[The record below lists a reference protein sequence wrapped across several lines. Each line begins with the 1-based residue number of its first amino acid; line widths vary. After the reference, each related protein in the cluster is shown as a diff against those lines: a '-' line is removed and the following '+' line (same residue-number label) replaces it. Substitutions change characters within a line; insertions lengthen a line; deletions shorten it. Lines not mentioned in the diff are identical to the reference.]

1 MYSMDN
7 GPVKFNKKKVYCIEC
22 GEEIPEGVKFC
33 INCGTSINRSL
44 PASGENLIICPE
56 CNIELPIKMRFCT
69 NCGTKVGIV
78 AGEVFSECPKCGAVA
93 NPGQRF
99 CTECGESFDRITSAH
114 ISNSLKTK
122 RRKRKFE
129 EDKGTINEYP
139 NIEIQKL
146 ESKIF
151 GAVDEVIDSAVNAF
165 KMKSRRNKR
174 LNRKKRSQLLHDD

>member
-1 MYSMDN
+1 
-7 GPVKFNKKKVYCIEC
+7 
-22 GEEIPEGVKFC
+22 
-33 INCGTSINRSL
+33 
-44 PASGENLIICPE
+44 
-56 CNIELPIKMRFCT
+56 MRFCT